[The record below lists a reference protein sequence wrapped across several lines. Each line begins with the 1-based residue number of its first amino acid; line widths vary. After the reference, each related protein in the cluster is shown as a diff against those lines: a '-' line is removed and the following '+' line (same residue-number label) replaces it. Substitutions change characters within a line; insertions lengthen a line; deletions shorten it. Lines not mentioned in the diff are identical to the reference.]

1 MTFRVGDTL
10 FLQNAAPA
18 TVVGHDEAKSTVKY
32 DRDFSAFKVSTRNG
46 LINGMAP
53 ETRDE
58 FNKIMDGIRENKD
71 NAERVDLL
79 RTKIDEL
86 KADPKNF
93 KLVQYLDGEVRHIM
107 NVKGVQPRFFT
118 TEDFKVR

>member
-1 MTFRVGDTL
+1 MPTR
-10 FLQNAAPA
+10 
-18 TVVGHDEAKSTVKY
+18 
-32 DRDFSAFKVSTRNG
+32 DRRTRNG
-46 LINGMAP
+46 LINGIAP
-53 ETRDE
+53 ETREE